1 MTRRDGAETGS
12 TIKMARKNPF
22 FLKIYFLV
30 ALLAIALASFLYVQD
45 IIFKLEG
52 TSMMQSRI
60 FARFST
66 AVSDEDESGG
76 TEKIIFDEIISKI
89 SFPVIV
95 ADSSGLPLSWRN
107 IGSYDTLFSDM
118 LTREDTIEISRIM
131 SRLDSENKP
140 IEIKYNDRVFAVVH
154 YGQDALYKRLQ
165 FAPFFQII
173 VTSIFL
179 LIGIYGFLL
188 YRKSE
193 ENIIWAGMAK
203 ETAHQIGT
211 PLSSLSGWMEILR
224 QKKHDPAVISGLE
237 EDIERLNMIS
247 SRFNKIGSPL
257 SIEMINV
264 NEEVNY
270 IIDYFKKRTPKSG
283 EYKISFKYS
292 HPDNCSVPADRELFR
307 WAVENIIKN
316 AIDALRNKSGGIIE
330 ISSAE
335 SGGRMVLKISDN
347 GEGIDKKNIDKVFSA
362 GFSTKEHGWGI
373 GLALAKKIIEEFH
386 GGKLYLEYTMKDSGT
401 TLVINLPL
409 SKRKNEAKNF
419 MD

>member
-1 MTRRDGAETGS
+1 MV
-12 TIKMARKNPF
+12 KKNPF

-45 IIFKLEG
+45 IIFKLED

-60 FARFST
+60 FARFSS
-66 AVSDEDESGG
+66 AISSDDTSGDTES
-76 TEKIIFDEIISKI
+76 IIFDEIISKI
-89 SFPVIV
+89 RFPVMV
-95 ADSSGLPLSWRN
+95 TDSAGSPLAWRN

-118 LTREDTIEISRIM
+118 LTREDTIEMKRIM
-131 SRLDSENKP
+131 GRLDSENKP
-140 IEIKYNDRVFAVVH
+140 IEIVYNNRLFAIVH

-211 PLSSLSGWMEILR
+211 PLSSLSGWMEILK
-224 QKKHDPAVISGLE
+224 QKKADPSVISGLE

-257 SIEMINV
+257 TIEMINV

-270 IIDYFKKRTPKSG
+270 IIDYFKKRTPQKG
-283 EYKISFKYS
+283 AYKISFSYS
-292 HPDNCSVPADRELFR
+292 HPDNCEVPADRELFR

-316 AIDALRNKSGGIIE
+316 AIDALKNNTGGEIK
-330 ISSAE
+330 ISSSVNGAK
-335 SGGRMVLKISDN
+335 MILKISDN
-347 GEGIDKKNIDKVFSA
+347 GAGIDKKNIDKVFSA

-373 GLALAKKIIEEFH
+373 GLPLAKKIIEEFH
-386 GGKLYLEYTMKDSGT
+386 NGKLYLEYTMKGKGT
-401 TLVINLPL
+401 IVVINLPL
-409 SKRKNEAKNF
+409 SLKRNDPKNF